1 MEYMTI
7 YWPVLLVGV
16 LIGAIVGYLV
26 FRPRQH
32 VRLSDDTP
40 LRPHMP
46 ATPHKAA
53 AAMRD
58 GEGRGLAAEAAAA
71 ASDVAGAV
79 LSARV
84 HDQLPGATGTPDDLQ
99 KLKGVGPK
107 FASMLAARRIIR
119 FDQLSRQSPGQVET
133 LDAEMGPFCGRFARD
148 RIIEQA
154 DYLARGDLDGYQAK
168 FGML

>member
-1 MEYMTI
+1 MEFMTI

-26 FRPRQH
+26 FRPRQR

-40 LRPHMP
+40 VRPHM
-46 ATPHKAA
+46 AVMAK
-53 AAMRD
+53 RG
-58 GEGRGLAAEAAAA
+58 GEGRGWAAEAAAA

-107 FASMLAARRIIR
+107 FASMLAERGIVC
-119 FDQLSRQSPGQVET
+119 FEQLSKLAPGQVET
-133 LDAEMGPFCGRFARD
+133 LDAEMGPFSGRFGRD

-154 DYLARGDLDGYQAK
+154 DYLARGDLDGYKAK
-168 FGML
+168 FGNL

>member
-1 MEYMTI
+1 MEFMTI

-26 FRPRQH
+26 FRPRQR

-40 LRPHMP
+40 VRPHM
-46 ATPHKAA
+46 AVSVK
-53 AAMRD
+53 RD

-99 KLKGVGPK
+99 TLKGVGPK
-107 FASMLAARRIIR
+107 FAAMLAERGIVR
-119 FDQLSRQSPGQVET
+119 FDQLSRLSPGQVET
-133 LDAEMGPFCGRFARD
+133 LDAEMGPFRGRFARD

-154 DYLARGDLDGYQAK
+154 DYLARGDLDGYRAK
-168 FGML
+168 FGNL

>member
-1 MEYMTI
+1 MEFMTI

-26 FRPRQH
+26 FRPRQR

-40 LRPHMP
+40 VRPHM
-46 ATPHKAA
+46 AVIAK
-53 AAMRD
+53 RG

-107 FASMLAARRIIR
+107 FASMLAARGIIR
-119 FDQLSRQSPGQVET
+119 FDQLSRLSPGQVET

-148 RIIEQA
+148 RIIDQA

-168 FGML
+168 FGKL

>member
-1 MEYMTI
+1 MEFMTI

-40 LRPHMP
+40 VRPHM
-46 ATPHKAA
+46 AVAA
-53 AAMRD
+53 KRD

-107 FASMLAARRIIR
+107 FASLLGERGIIR
-119 FDQLSRQSPGQVET
+119 FDQLSRLSPGQVET
-133 LDAEMGPFCGRFARD
+133 LDAEMGPFRGRFARD

-154 DYLARGDLDGYQAK
+154 DYLARGDVDGYKVK
-168 FGML
+168 FGNL

>member
-1 MEYMTI
+1 MEFMTI

-26 FRPRQH
+26 FRPRQR

-40 LRPHMP
+40 VRPHM
-46 ATPHKAA
+46 AVVAK
-53 AAMRD
+53 RD

-79 LSARV
+79 LNARV

-99 KLKGVGPK
+99 VLKGVGPK
-107 FASMLAARRIIR
+107 FASMLAERGIIR
-119 FDQLSRQSPGQVET
+119 FEQLSKLSPGQVAT
-133 LDAEMGPFCGRFARD
+133 LDAEMGPFRGRFGRD

-154 DYLARGDLDGYQAK
+154 DYLARGDVDGYEAK
-168 FGML
+168 FGNL

>member
-1 MEYMTI
+1 MEFMTI

-16 LIGAIVGYLV
+16 LIGAIVGYLM

-40 LRPHMP
+40 VRPHMVV
-46 ATPHKAA
+46 AG
-53 AAMRD
+53 D

-79 LSARV
+79 LNARV
-84 HDQLPGATGTPDDLQ
+84 HQELPGATGTPDDLQ

-107 FASMLAARRIIR
+107 FASMLGERGIIR
-119 FDQLSRQSPGQVET
+119 FDQLSRLSHGQVET
-133 LDAEMGPFCGRFARD
+133 LDAEMGPFRGRFARV

-154 DYLARGDLDGYQAK
+154 DYLARGDLDGYRAK
-168 FGML
+168 FGNL

>member
-1 MEYMTI
+1 MEFMTI

-16 LIGAIVGYLV
+16 LIGAIIGYLV
-26 FRPRQH
+26 FRPRQR

-40 LRPHMP
+40 VRPHM
-46 ATPHKAA
+46 AVVAK
-53 AAMRD
+53 RD

-79 LSARV
+79 LNARV

-99 KLKGVGPK
+99 VLKGVGPK
-107 FASMLAARRIIR
+107 FASMLAERGIIR
-119 FDQLSRQSPGQVET
+119 FEQLSKLSPGQVAT
-133 LDAEMGPFCGRFARD
+133 LDAEMGPFRGRFGRD

-154 DYLARGDLDGYQAK
+154 DYLARGDVDGYKAK
-168 FGML
+168 FGNL

>member
-1 MEYMTI
+1 MEFMTI

-26 FRPRQH
+26 FRPRQR

-40 LRPHMP
+40 VRPHM
-46 ATPHKAA
+46 AVVAK
-53 AAMRD
+53 RD

-99 KLKGVGPK
+99 VLKGVGPK
-107 FASMLAARRIIR
+107 FASMLAERGIIR
-119 FDQLSRQSPGQVET
+119 FEQLSKLSPGQVAT
-133 LDAEMGPFCGRFARD
+133 LDAEMGPFRGRFGRD

-154 DYLARGDLDGYQAK
+154 DYLARGDVDGYKAK
-168 FGML
+168 FGNL

>member
-1 MEYMTI
+1 MEFMTI

-26 FRPRQH
+26 FRPRQR

-40 LRPHMP
+40 VRPHM
-46 ATPHKAA
+46 AVVAKRA
-53 AAMRD
+53 

-84 HDQLPGATGTPDDLQ
+84 HEQLPGATGTPDDLQ

-107 FASMLAARRIIR
+107 FASMLADRGIIR
-119 FDQLSRQSPGQVET
+119 FDQLSRLSPGQVET
-133 LDAEMGPFCGRFARD
+133 LDAEMGPFRGRFVSD

>member
-1 MEYMTI
+1 MEFMTI

-16 LIGAIVGYLV
+16 VIGAIVGYLV
-26 FRPRQH
+26 FRPRQRI
-32 VRLSDDTP
+32 RLSDDTP
-40 LRPHMP
+40 VRPHMTVAP
-46 ATPHKAA
+46 PKPVVAK
-53 AAMRD
+53 

-99 KLKGVGPK
+99 ILKGVGPK
-107 FASMLAARRIIR
+107 FASMLAERGIIR
-119 FDQLSRQSPGQVET
+119 FAQLSKLSPNQVET
-133 LDAEMGPFCGRFARD
+133 LDAEMGPFRGRFGRD

-154 DYLARGDLDGYQAK
+154 DYLARGDLDGYKAK
-168 FGML
+168 FGNL

>member
-1 MEYMTI
+1 MEFMTI

-26 FRPRQH
+26 FRPRQR

-40 LRPHMP
+40 VRPHM
-46 ATPHKAA
+46 AVVAK
-53 AAMRD
+53 RD

-79 LSARV
+79 LNARV

-99 KLKGVGPK
+99 VLKGVGPK
-107 FASMLAARRIIR
+107 FASMLAERGIIR
-119 FDQLSRQSPGQVET
+119 FEQLSKLSPGQVAT
-133 LDAEMGPFCGRFARD
+133 LDAEMGPFRGRFGRD

-154 DYLARGDLDGYQAK
+154 DYLARGDVDGYKAK
-168 FGML
+168 FGNL

>member
-1 MEYMTI
+1 MEFMTI

-16 LIGAIVGYLV
+16 LIGAIVGYLM

-40 LRPHMP
+40 VRPHM
-46 ATPHKAA
+46 AGAGVFVEK
-53 AAMRD
+53 D
-58 GEGRGLAAEAAAA
+58 KGEGRGLAAEAAAA

-79 LSARV
+79 LNARV

-99 KLKGVGPK
+99 ILKGVGPK
-107 FASMLAARRIIR
+107 FASILAERGIVR
-119 FDQLSRQSPGQVET
+119 FEQLSKLAPGQVET
-133 LDAEMGPFCGRFARD
+133 LDAEMGPFSGRFGRD

-154 DYLARGDLDGYQAK
+154 DYLARGDVDGYKAK
-168 FGML
+168 FGNL

>member
-1 MEYMTI
+1 MEFMTI

-26 FRPRQH
+26 FRPRQR

-40 LRPHMP
+40 VRPHM
-46 ATPHKAA
+46 AVMAK
-53 AAMRD
+53 RG

-84 HDQLPGATGTPDDLQ
+84 HEQWPGATGTPDDLQ

-107 FASMLAARRIIR
+107 FASMLADRGIIR
-119 FDQLSRQSPGQVET
+119 FDQLSRLSPGQVET
-133 LDAEMGPFCGRFARD
+133 LNAEMGPFRGRFVSD